1 MKTRLQ
7 KKETVKNLKDKL
19 SKSDIVVFSTF
30 ARAGEKGLSV
40 AQMSELKKLV
50 KQIGAEYFIAKKT
63 LINVALK
70 EFKKEGVNVY
80 SMDGSMGLTFS
91 DGDSYA
97 IAKKLYEFAK
107 KNPALRFFGA
117 LYENNFLNKENFLEM
132 AKMPSRETLIARL
145 LGMMKYPISGLA
157 IKINEISKKK
167 ATV

>member
-132 AKMPSRETLIARL
+132 AKKPSRETLIARL

-157 IKINEISKKK
+157 ITINEISKKK

>member
-117 LYENNFLNKENFLEM
+117 LYENNFLNKENFHGVTS
-132 AKMPSRETLIARL
+132 PSCDTFSILITWPKCPQEKPSL
-145 LGMMKYPISGLA
+145 PDCW
-157 IKINEISKKK
+157 E
-167 ATV
+167 

>member
-1 MKTRLQ
+1 
-7 KKETVKNLKDKL
+7 
-19 SKSDIVVFSTF
+19 
-30 ARAGEKGLSV
+30 
-40 AQMSELKKLV
+40 MSELKKLV

-157 IKINEISKKK
+157 ITINEISKKK